1 MRALIVYEVS
11 ATPRTGTR
19 DSARKYGRELGGREL
34 AIPWL
39 GDYVHELLADRFVP
53 LGQEWID
60 LASGAPVRVRLAS
73 AGDRSAQAAWND
85 RCGEL
90 ARLRH
95 PMINSLVDFG
105 LASND
110 RTFEAYGIRGL
121 MRSSGAAGSLMLTHA
136 VRFIASRGIP
146 LTRDVAH
153 AVVRDVT
160 IGTPPP
166 GRRRPLGVV
175 LQPRLVLDGFSE
187 ALDSASPGG
196 AASIQVRGGAGC
208 GLRTIRTL
216 ACRAAR
222 LAGYI
227 PVSSGVLLRLQSL
240 HDCLW
245 ERHLCVVL
253 EDSHTAREHE
263 PLAVFLARLSTR
275 SARRH
280 VVVKF
285 VRTENRSPGALEVEP
300 MDASALTAMVFI
312 DHDCGPTPDELVDAV
327 REAAGRPGAFLERLR
342 AASFEDHVPRMALVH
357 ESSPAYVLRSP
368 LTSEPRP
375 SRGVGRALRD
385 APERAVRL
393 AARGRHASA
402 VRLLTRASRVL
413 EARGELVM
421 ASACTEALA
430 WIERDR
436 GRSDRALEGFERAR
450 TLAGDGAGG
459 VHAAIGSGVVWTDQQ
474 RFVEAEA
481 ALRGAV
487 TAAEVLGCSAVRSRS
502 VRALA
507 RCLYWQARHEEAEVA
522 LAPLL
527 GELPSTAGG
536 VEAWALG
543 ARNDLAS
550 ANLRRAVARAA
561 EAARAAERLIG
572 EPSRLTAIKEHRSM
586 AAAARAMALVQI
598 ALGDGDRARHWIARG
613 LASASAAHL
622 PLTGLRLR
630 ALSSRADGLGG
641 DRAGL
646 ERSETAAERLRAAL
660 SQRPLPILL
669 RAELESL
676 CGPRAS
682 TLPVLHAPADEGSM
696 ADLQLF
702 LELAQRAGDDHTALE
717 EVCRALVDRL
727 RAATVQIAGD
737 AKEPRTLARA
747 GRPWQ
752 GDSRLIERLLAGGA
766 PIADEP
772 CQAGEPV
779 RYGGEPI
786 AVLCCRWTMGAGV
799 EPRRTAALLRAGA
812 LAAAGPVRSL
822 LDRSHA
828 PAPNGAWSD
837 LIGAGSAAAGL
848 REAIARAARAPFPVL
863 VEGESGSGKELVAR
877 GIHRLSSRRDRRLCT
892 VNCAALSEDLLEAEL
907 FGHARGAFT
916 GAVGE
921 RPGLFEEA
929 DGGTLFLDEVG
940 ELSPRAQAK
949 LLRVLQ
955 DGEVRRVGEN
965 MPRRV
970 DARIVAATN
979 RRLQEEVT
987 ANRFRADLR
996 FRLDVVRISVPPLR
1010 ERATDIPA
1018 LAVHFWT
1025 EATARVGSSATL
1037 TAETLAALARY
1048 DWPGNVRELQNAVAS
1063 MAVHA
1068 PRRGRITPSMLPAHI
1083 ARATPSAATF
1093 EAARHEFERR
1103 YVRAALAEAGGQ
1115 RARAAR
1121 VLGISRQGL
1130 AKMMRRLC
1138 ITD

>member
-1 MRALIVYEVS
+1 VIPLGNPAASFAAVS
-11 ATPRTGTR
+11 LQSR
-19 DSARKYGRELGGREL
+19 
-34 AIPWL
+34 WL

-60 LASGAPVRVRLAS
+60 LASGAPVRVRLAP
-73 AGDRSAQAAWND
+73 AGDRNAQAAWND
-85 RCGEL
+85 RCAEL

-105 LASND
+105 MASND
-110 RTFEAYGIRGL
+110 RTFEAYAIREL

-153 AVVRDVT
+153 AVMRDIT
-160 IGTPPP
+160 IGTPAP

-175 LQPRLVLDGFSE
+175 LQPRLVLDGFTE
-187 ALDSASPGG
+187 ALDAASPGG
-196 AASIQVRGGAGC
+196 TECVHVCGGAGC
-208 GLRTIRTL
+208 GLSTIRTL

-227 PVSSGVLLRLQSL
+227 PVSSDLLQRLPAL
-240 HDCLW
+240 HDRLW

-253 EDSHTAREHE
+253 EDSHTASEHE
-263 PLAVFLARLSTR
+263 ALALFLARLSTR

-280 VVVKF
+280 IVVKF
-285 VRTENRSPGALEVEP
+285 VRTESRSPGALEVEP
-300 MDASALTAMVFI
+300 MGASALTAMVFI

-327 REAAGRPGAFLERLR
+327 RDAAGRPGAFLERLR

-357 ESSPAYVLRSP
+357 ESAPAYVLRSP
-368 LTSEPRP
+368 LTPEPRP
-375 SRGVGRALRD
+375 SRGGGRALRD
-385 APERAVRL
+385 APDRGVRL

-413 EARGELVM
+413 EARGELAR

-436 GRSDRALEGFERAR
+436 GRSERALEGFERAR

-459 VHAAIGSGVVWTDQQ
+459 VCAAIGIGVVWTDQQ

-481 ALRGAV
+481 ALRGAM
-487 TAAEVLGCSAVRSRS
+487 TAAEVLGCSAVQSRS
-502 VRALA
+502 VRSFA

-527 GELPSTAGG
+527 GDPPSTAGG

-550 ANLRRAVARAA
+550 SNLRRA
-561 EAARAAERLIG
+561 AARAGEASRAADSLG
-572 EPSRLTAIKEHRSM
+572 EPRSM

-598 ALGDGDRARHWIARG
+598 ALGDADRARHWITRG
-613 LASASAAHL
+613 LSAASAAHL

-630 ALSSRADGLGG
+630 ALSIRAEGLGG
-641 DRAGL
+641 NRAGS
-646 ERSETAAERLRAAL
+646 RRNETAGERLRAAL
-660 SQRPLPILL
+660 SQRPLPVLL

-682 TLPVLHAPADEGSM
+682 SVPALHAPADDGSM

-702 LELAQRAGDDHTALE
+702 LELAQRAGDDHAALE
-717 EVCRALVDRL
+717 EVCRALGDRL
-727 RAATVQIAGD
+727 RAATVQIAAG
-737 AKEPRTLARA
+737 AKESRTLARV

-752 GDSRLIERLLAGGA
+752 GDARLIERLLAGGA
-766 PIADEP
+766 PVADDVR
-772 CQAGEPV
+772 QAGEPV

-799 EPRRTAALLRAGA
+799 EPRRIAALLRAGA

-837 LIGAGSAAAGL
+837 LIGTGTAAAGL

-916 GAVGE
+916 GAIGE

-1025 EATARVGSSATL
+1025 EASARVGSSATL

-1048 DWPGNVRELQNAVAS
+1048 DWPGNVRELQNAIAS

-1083 ARATPSAATF
+1083 ARASPSAATF
-1093 EAARHEFERR
+1093 EAARNEFERR

-1138 ITD
+1138 ISD

>member
-1 MRALIVYEVS
+1 VGLQS
-11 ATPRTGTR
+11 QG
-19 DSARKYGRELGGREL
+19 
-34 AIPWL
+34 L
-39 GDYVHELLADRFVP
+39 GDYVHELLADRFVA
-53 LGQEWID
+53 LGREWID

-73 AGDRSAQAAWND
+73 AGDRSAHAAWND
-85 RCGEL
+85 RCAEL

-105 LASND
+105 LAAND
-110 RTFEAYGIRGL
+110 RTFEAYATTGP

-153 AVVRDVT
+153 AAVRDVT
-160 IGTPPP
+160 IGTPVP

-175 LQPRLVLDGFSE
+175 LQPRIALDVFNE

-196 AASIQVRGGAGC
+196 TASIQLCGGPGC

-227 PVSSGVLLRLQSL
+227 PISSGLLLRLPSL
-240 HDCLW
+240 HDRLW
-245 ERHLCVVL
+245 ERHLCLVL
-253 EDSHTAREHE
+253 DEPHTACEHE
-263 PLAVFLARLSTR
+263 ALAVFLARLATR

-280 VVVKF
+280 VLVKF
-285 VRTENRSPGALEVEP
+285 VRTETRSPGALEVEP
-300 MDASALTAMVFI
+300 MGASALTAMMYV
-312 DHDCGPTPDELVDAV
+312 DPDCGPTRDELVDAV
-327 REAAGRPGAFLERLR
+327 RESAGRPGVLLERLR
-342 AASFEDHVPRMALVH
+342 AASFDDHVPRMVLVH
-357 ESSPAYVLRSP
+357 ESSPAYVLRSSP
-368 LTSEPRP
+368 PSAPRG

-385 APERAVRL
+385 APERGARL
-393 AARGRHASA
+393 AVRGRHASA
-402 VRLLTRASRVL
+402 VRLLTRAGRVL
-413 EARGELVM
+413 EARGELGM
-421 ASACTEALA
+421 AAACTDTLA

-436 GRSDRALEGFERAR
+436 GRSERALEGFERAR
-450 TLAGDGAGG
+450 TLGGDGAGG
-459 VHAAIGSGVVWTDQQ
+459 VCAAIGMGVVWTDQQ

-502 VRALA
+502 LRAFA
-507 RCLYWQARHEEAEVA
+507 RCLYWQARQDEVEVA

-527 GELPSTAGG
+527 AEPPSTAGG

-543 ARNDLAS
+543 ARNDLAT
-550 ANLRRAVARAA
+550 AHLRRAAARAA
-561 EAARAAERLIG
+561 EAGRAAERLG
-572 EPSRLTAIKEHRSM
+572 EHRPM

-613 LASASAAHL
+613 LAAASAAHL

-630 ALSSRADGLGG
+630 ALSIRAEDLGG
-641 DRAGL
+641 DRAGS
-646 ERSETAAERLRAAL
+646 ERNTAAAERLRAAL
-660 SQRPLPILL
+660 DRRPLPILL
-669 RAELESL
+669 RADLETL
-676 CGPRAS
+676 CGSRAS
-682 TLPVLHAPADEGSM
+682 AVPILHAPADEGSI

-702 LELAQRAGDDHTALE
+702 LELAQRAGDDHAALE
-717 EVCRALVDRL
+717 EVCRALIDRL
-727 RAATVQIAGD
+727 RAATVQIAAG

-766 PIADEP
+766 SIADEGR
-772 CQAGEPV
+772 QAGEPV
-779 RYGGEPI
+779 RYSGEPI

-822 LDRSHA
+822 LDRALA
-828 PAPNGAWSD
+828 PAPNGGWSD
-837 LIGAGSAAAGL
+837 LIGTGPAAAGL
-848 REAIARAARAPFPVL
+848 RDAIARAARAPFPVL

-1025 EATARVGSSATL
+1025 EATSRVGSSATL

-1115 RARAAR
+1115 RVRAAR